1 MILRLLVLLICII
14 PYCTVAQEVIQQAV
28 MNDVSANSY
37 VGNTIIEEEVV
48 REFAP
53 DFKITM
59 ENGLQKNLSDFR
71 GEVVYLS
78 FWASWC
84 GPCIRGFNNY
94 REMRSSMEEL
104 GVVMLNISIDDDH
117 EKWRAAINE
126 HQPTGI
132 HGIVSHDEVRELYQ
146 LYNVPLYEIV
156 GKKGQF
162 LYLSD
167 EPGRDILANF
177 RKFIEEE

>member
-1 MILRLLVLLICII
+1 MILRLLVLLICVMS
-14 PYCTVAQEVIQQAV
+14 YCSDAQEVVGQPAMDDEI
-28 MNDVSANSY
+28 SNSY
-37 VGNTIIEEEVV
+37 SRNTIIEEEVV

-59 ENGLQKNLSDFR
+59 DDGRQKSLSDFR

-94 REMRSSMEEL
+94 REMRSSMEDI
-104 GVVMLNISIDDDH
+104 GVVMLNVSIDDDYD
-117 EKWRAAINE
+117 KWKAAVKE

-132 HGIVSHDEVRELYQ
+132 HGIVSHDDVRELYQ

-167 EPGRDILANF
+167 EPDRDILENF
-177 RKFIEEE
+177 RKFIEKE

>member
-14 PYCTVAQEVIQQAV
+14 PYCANAQELTQQPIMDDVIT
-28 MNDVSANSY
+28 DSY
-37 VGNTIIEEEVV
+37 SGNTIIEEEVV

-53 DFKITM
+53 DFEIAM
-59 ENGLQKNLSDFR
+59 DDGRRKNLSDFR

-94 REMRSSMEEL
+94 RKMRSSMEEI
-104 GVVMLNISIDDDH
+104 GVVMLNVSIDDDH
-117 EKWRAAINE
+117 DKWKAAIKE
-126 HQPTGI
+126 YQPTGK

-156 GKKGQF
+156 GKGGQF

-167 EPGRDILANF
+167 EPDRDILENF